1 MAESKLAKKMQI
13 KSGYQM
19 RVICPPSG
27 YIDRLD
33 PVGFSAELEDKPTG
47 FYDVVHLFV
56 KNSTDLK
63 QEFPNAFKS
72 LKPEG
77 LFWIS
82 YPKRTSKIK
91 TDLTRDAGWK
101 IAYDAGL
108 RPVRQVSIDDDWSAV
123 RFRVPEHTSEK
134 DLIESQYQGKKAHLK
149 PIYECIVQLA
159 LDFGNDVQ
167 LAPRKTYVA
176 LQRKKQFAVIKPS
189 TSTRVDLGLK
199 LKGVESEGRLQSAG
213 ALGSGSMTHKIS
225 ISNLEEVDAEV
236 IGWLKLACE
245 GVA

>member
-159 LDFGNDVQ
+159 LESPGGQ
-167 LAPRKTYVA
+167 LM
-176 LQRKKQFAVIKPS
+176 VIKPS
-189 TSTRVDLGLK
+189 TITRVDLGLK